1 MRKFKKMSNPK
12 EDLLKSITSF
22 IDADNDLAI
31 KEAEHQI
38 KVFSALYEKEIQ
50 SFKEDSKN
58 SDEKEE
64 DLSLDPEKEET
75 NLEILKA
82 IKAFNSNQD
91 KKKAAKTKSEQENL
105 NAKKNLLKKFAEL
118 VDNKEK
124 LAELAGGIKEIR
136 AEWNI
141 IGEIPQKFQQEIQK
155 EFSKL
160 NETFNYNFN
169 IYKELKENDLKRNFS
184 LKNQVIH
191 DLIELEK
198 IKDIGKLRIEFKLL
212 QNKWEEIGP
221 TFKDHWEEIKKKYWG
236 QVNVIQKRIN
246 EHFSTLKANLK
257 ENLELK
263 KKLIVKAKE
272 ISETVTEDFTEWEKT
287 AQKFKSIQ
295 EDWKKIGPVAKKLN
309 EEIWKE
315 FRSYSND
322 FFDKRKTHLSVEK
335 KKWEEKAAQKQ
346 AIIDKAKEYVTN
358 VKENGNPQLI
368 KNLQEDWKKIGH
380 AGKYAEQKLWKK
392 FRTQCDLFFE
402 EKNASRKATIDSE
415 NKNLEAKNNLLKEF
429 KSKKNVDFD
438 NLKDFIDNFQK
449 IGEVPRKASIG
460 IMSSFEK
467 LINDFI
473 EKGDFSSEQKHQ
485 LKRAIK
491 ASLLNN
497 SSDPDSVFMNE
508 KNRINK
514 LINTALKETAQ
525 LENNL
530 GFFANSKGSKML
542 DEFKNKIDLQKKQ
555 IENWREELKKLREA
569 YRQK

>member
-1 MRKFKKMSNPK
+1 MSNPK
-12 EDLLKSITSF
+12 ENLLRSITSF
-22 IDADNDLAI
+22 ITADNDLAI

-38 KVFSALYEKEIQ
+38 KVFNALFEKEI
-50 SFKEDSKN
+50 STYKENTK
-58 SDEKEE
+58 EAEE
-64 DLSLDPEKEET
+64 DTSLDPEKDEINT
-75 NLEILKA
+75 AILEA
-82 IKAFNSNQD
+82 INAFKTNQD

-105 NAKKNLLKKFAEL
+105 NAKKKLLKRFEEL
-118 VDNKEK
+118 VENKEK

-141 IGEIPQKFQQEIQK
+141 IGDIPQKSQQETQK

-191 DLIELEK
+191 DLLELEK
-198 IKDIGKLRIEFKLL
+198 IKDVGKLRIEFKIL

-221 TFKDHWEEIKKKYWG
+221 TFKDHWEEIKKKYWS
-236 QVNVIQKRIN
+236 QVNVVQKRIN
-246 EHFSTLKANLK
+246 EHYSALKANLK
-257 ENLELK
+257 ENLEAK
-263 KKLIVKAKE
+263 KNLIEKAKE
-272 ISETVTEDFTEWEKT
+272 ISESVTENFTDWEKT
-287 AQKFKSIQ
+287 AQKFKLIQ
-295 EDWKKIGPVAKKLN
+295 EDWKKIGPVAKKVN

-315 FRSYSND
+315 FRSYSNN
-322 FFDKRKTHLSVEK
+322 FFDKRKIHLSGEK
-335 KKWEEKAAQKQ
+335 KKWEEKAAEKQ
-346 AIIDKAKEYVTN
+346 VIIEKAKEYVTN

-368 KNLQEDWKKIGH
+368 KALQEDWKKIGH

-392 FRTQCDLFFE
+392 FRAQCDLFFE
-402 EKNASRKATIDSE
+402 EKNADKKATIDAE
-415 NKNLEAKNNLLKEF
+415 NKHLDEKNNLLKEF
-429 KSKKNVDFD
+429 KSKKEIDFETL
-438 NLKDFIDNFQK
+438 NSFIDNFQK
-449 IGEVPRKASIG
+449 IGEVPKKASLS
-460 IMSSFEK
+460 IMTSFEK

-473 EKGDFSSEQKHQ
+473 EKGNFSNEQKHQ

-514 LINTALKETAQ
+514 LINSALKETAQ

-542 DEFKNKIDLQKKQ
+542 DEFQNKIDLQKKQ